1 MDTSDCTYHCNQT
14 SSPVSQSNERK
25 VTPREIKKPLAVVP
39 PPAIY
44 VLSKNSP
51 HSLNIQVKLT
61 SLASVSMSMLL
72 DSGATGMFINQSFV
86 QKHQLETTPLPQP
99 ILIHNVDSSPNEN
112 GSVMEE
118 VHVTLRFRR
127 HSKRAHL
134 AVANL
139 RQQIVIIGHS
149 WLTLHNPEVDWV
161 SQKVSMTRCPP
172 SCNGRV
178 LPKSDLPLQKPTAP
192 PPFRQEDTIYAI
204 LLSPEWEER
213 IGATSTPSQR
223 LAQEAQAQ

>member
-1 MDTSDCTYHCNQT
+1 M
-14 SSPVSQSNERK
+14 SQSNERK
-25 VTPREIKKPLAVVP
+25 VTPRKIKKPLAVVP

-44 VLSKNSP
+44 VPSKNSP

-61 SLASVSMSMLL
+61 SLTSLASVSMSALL
-72 DSGATGMFINQSFV
+72 DSGATGMFINRSFM

-99 ILIHNVDSSPNEN
+99 ILVCNVDGSPNEN

-118 VHVTLRFRR
+118 VHVTLRFGH

-139 RQQIVIIGHS
+139 GQQTVIIGHS

-161 SQKVSMTRCPP
+161 SQKVLMTRCPP

-178 LPKSDLPLQKPTAP
+178 LPKSDP
-192 PPFRQEDTIYAI
+192 PP
-204 LLSPEWEER
+204 
-213 IGATSTPSQR
+213 
-223 LAQEAQAQ
+223 

>member
-14 SSPVSQSNERK
+14 SSPTSQSNERK
-25 VTPREIKKPLAVVP
+25 AAPREIKKPLAVVP
-39 PPAIY
+39 LPAIY

-51 HSLNIQVKLT
+51 RSLNMQVKLTSLT
-61 SLASVSMSMLL
+61 SLASVSTSMLL
-72 DSGATGMFINQSFV
+72 DSGATGMFINQSFM

-99 ILIHNVDSSPNEN
+99 ILVRNVNGSLNEN

-118 VHVTLRFRR
+118 VHVTLHFGR
-127 HSKRAHL
+127 HSKRVHL

-139 RQQIVIIGHS
+139 GQQMVIIGHS

-172 SCNGRV
+172 SCNGRF
-178 LPKSDLPLQKPTAP
+178 LPKSNPPPQKSTPP
-192 PPFRQEDTIYAI
+192 PPF
-204 LLSPEWEER
+204 
-213 IGATSTPSQR
+213 
-223 LAQEAQAQ
+223 